1 MVRRASGAIA
11 LVAAAVLAGCGGQ
24 KEEPKEVVAQAV
36 TPPPLPSRTA
46 KPDQP
51 RPTATATARPK
62 RRSTAI
68 LSPADLRS
76 FKQLGLG
83 GRYGLAV
90 SGVGRG
96 QKVQRTGTFA
106 SGIAWSTSKVPVALA
121 VIAAGKGEAE
131 RADMAQALTA
141 SDNAAATRMWQALGT
156 PEQAAAAT
164 DEQLARAGD
173 GVTHT
178 ESQAIAGGGYTP
190 FGQTVWSLADQT
202 RFTAGMACLPGSDL
216 VLSFMGQ
223 VVPGQR
229 WGLGATGYDAQFKG
243 GWGPGTEPGASGGW
257 LDRQMGLI
265 RVKGKPL
272 AVSIAAA
279 DGSHETSTR
288 ALTTIARCLVSHAD
302 VSRLPSRPAC

>member
-1 MVRRASGAIA
+1 
-11 LVAAAVLAGCGGQ
+11 
-24 KEEPKEVVAQAV
+24 VAQAV
-36 TPPPLPSRTA
+36 TPPPLPSRTPKA
-46 KPDQP
+46 HAPKPTAAP
-51 RPTATATARPK
+51 RPRPK
-62 RRSTAI
+62 STAI
-68 LSPADLRS
+68 LSPTDLRS
-76 FKQLGLG
+76 FKRLGLG

-96 QKVQRTGTFA
+96 QRVQRTGTFA
-106 SGIAWSTSKVPVALA
+106 SGIAWSTSKVPIALA
-121 VIAAGKGEAE
+121 VMAAGQGEAE
-131 RADMAQALTA
+131 RADMAQALMA
-141 SDNAAATRMWQALGT
+141 SDNAAATRMWQSLGSA
-156 PEQAAAAT
+156 EQAAAAT
-164 DEQLARAGD
+164 DAQLAAAGD
-173 GVTHT
+173 TVTHT
-178 ESQAIAGGGYTP
+178 ESQAVAGGGYTP

-202 RFTAGMACLPGSDL
+202 RFAAGMACLPGADR

-223 VVPGQR
+223 VVPAQR

-288 ALTTIARCLVSHAD
+288 ALTTIARWLVSHAD